1 MTNIPPCDDN
11 NDVNHS
17 DQIARVASEWVGGG
31 SGTELGHRWFNL
43 KLLLPIFQ

>member
-17 DQIARVASEWVGGG
+17 DQIARVASEWGGG
-31 SGTELGHRWFNL
+31 GTELGHRWFNL